1 MDHYEFNV
9 GNATVQ
15 VHQAFEDWAEP
26 TIRIVCDGEEIT
38 LVVDKKDQ
46 LVDIEIVK
54 QTP

>member
-1 MDHYEFNV
+1 MDHFQTKIGSAIV
-9 GNATVQ
+9 H

-26 TIRIVCDGEEIT
+26 TIRIVCGGEEIT

-46 LVDIEIVK
+46 RVDIEIRA